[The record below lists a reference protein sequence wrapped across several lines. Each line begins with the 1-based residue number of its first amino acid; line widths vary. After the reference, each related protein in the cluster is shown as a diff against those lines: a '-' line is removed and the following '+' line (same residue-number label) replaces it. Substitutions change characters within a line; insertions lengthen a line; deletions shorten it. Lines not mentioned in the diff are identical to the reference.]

1 MHRRQLPVLNP
12 CHESWDAMDG
22 DAKRRHC
29 ESCDQDVIDLSAMSE
44 RDAKK
49 IVERARKRSTCVRY
63 RVGADGMVMF
73 APNGA
78 PVSPPI
84 FGLKPIALGLGLLVG
99 AAAIP
104 STTVMGEVA
113 PPTVITQP
121 IEPAP
126 PPQQMLGQLAVDPLP
141 PPPPVEKKPRKPS
154 RPPKPEHVV
163 MGKIAFDPDR

>member
-12 CHESWDAMDG
+12 CHENWDDMDG

-29 ESCDQDVIDLSAMSE
+29 ESCDKEVINLSAMSE
-44 RDAKK
+44 RDAQK
-49 IVERARKRSTCVRY
+49 VVAVARSQKTCVRY

-78 PVSPPI
+78 PVASPI

-104 STTVMGEVA
+104 ASS
-113 PPTVITQP
+113 PTV
-121 IEPAP
+121 
-126 PPQQMLGQLAVDPLP
+126 
-141 PPPPVEKKPRKPS
+141 
-154 RPPKPEHVV
+154 
-163 MGKIAFDPDR
+163 